1 MFVSDIAFMYYEI
14 YKNHNP
20 ENIMFQINQ
29 PLDLVIPPEQET
41 QSIKELARR
50 DDNRKQGLKELTQFL
65 EEEGFYAEEAGEV
78 KQ

>member
-1 MFVSDIAFMYYEI
+1 
-14 YKNHNP
+14 
-20 ENIMFQINQ
+20 MFQINQ